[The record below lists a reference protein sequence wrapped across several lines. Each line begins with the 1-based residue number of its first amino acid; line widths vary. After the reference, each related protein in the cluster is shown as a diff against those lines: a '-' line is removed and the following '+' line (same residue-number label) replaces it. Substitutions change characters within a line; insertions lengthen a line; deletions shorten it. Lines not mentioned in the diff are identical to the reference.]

1 MPGLEAQD
9 TFEGID
15 RHILNL
21 CLSTSTT
28 AQEKEPQQDDNGYR
42 DPDKPQQAT
51 RQHAILPR

>member
-1 MPGLEAQD
+1 MSGLEAQD

-21 CLSTSTT
+21 CLSISTT
-28 AQEKEPQQDDNGYR
+28 AQEKEPQENNDGYW

-51 RQHAILPR
+51 RQHVILPR